1 MARSKALVKAERTP
15 AFVLARAFAG
25 DPAGVAAY
33 VRQQSRGPYR
43 QRSLWRLLRVE
54 SSSADVLDHAAQGFR
69 LFVDAEASHVGQ
81 SGESFLSCPRVAD
94 DVWVG

>member
-1 MARSKALVKAERTP
+1 MAGS
-15 AFVLARAFAG
+15 
-25 DPAGVAAY
+25 

-69 LFVDAEASHVGQ
+69 LFVEAEASG
-81 SGESFLSCPRVAD
+81 GLDDTPRVAQQD
-94 DVWVG
+94 EHAVPFRLSCFETKRP